1 MTKEQAK
8 EIVEELYNESAYN
21 LDVIPYCGEF
31 LVRISE
37 KQMFEHHMYINPKIV
52 ELLHK
57 RGLGVSVQNE
67 GEWQKYMRIVL
78 M

>member
-21 LDVIPYCGEF
+21 LDIIPCYGEF

-52 ELLHK
+52 ELIHK
-57 RGLGVSVQNE
+57 RGLSVSVQNV
-67 GEWQKYMRIVL
+67 GDGQKYMRIVL